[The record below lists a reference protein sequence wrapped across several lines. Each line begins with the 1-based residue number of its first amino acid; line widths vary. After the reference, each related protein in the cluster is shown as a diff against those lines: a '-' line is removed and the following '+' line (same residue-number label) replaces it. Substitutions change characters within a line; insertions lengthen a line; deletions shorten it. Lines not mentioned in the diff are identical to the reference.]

1 MARPNT
7 LRASNNRTTFN
18 TVKSSKK
25 TTLFKDAKIIKV
37 SGLPTLAQVSHSERQ
52 SVVVF
57 DRILLKNASFKK
69 WIAQFKLA
77 LPVQA
82 GESLKTV
89 HRYAEVLNQLQTW
102 QKQNLITQKLQFV
115 AIGGGSVGDFTG
127 FLASTYQRG
136 CPLVQMPSTWLSA
149 VDSAH
154 GGKNGLNL
162 NHTKNQVGTIYPA
175 DKIILS
181 KTLLLNQP
189 EERLCEAFGEIIKIC
204 LINEP
209 KLFTKIKFTEDFV
222 WANLE
227 KFIAAKMRVVRKD
240 PFEKTGYRHIL
251 NLGHTMGHVYE
262 SELNLSHGKAVLMG
276 MVFAARWS
284 FHLGYMTQ
292 KNFVALTQLI
302 TDMPHCEL
310 DFRKADKL
318 SKQKIL
324 NALRQ
329 DKKSVAAKEKSL
341 RFIFVKKPGDVF
353 VESKKVSDIVAEF
366 ERQRFH
372 A

>member
-7 LRASNNRTTFN
+7 LRVRGNRTTFIH
-18 TVKSSKK
+18 VKTSKK
-25 TTLFKDAKIIKV
+25 NSHFKEAQIIKV
-37 SGLPTLAQVSHSERQ
+37 SGLPTLAQVTHDQRQ

-89 HRYAEVLNQLQTW
+89 KKYAEVLNQLQAW

-115 AIGGGSVGDFTG
+115 AIGGGSIGDFTG

-162 NHTKNQVGTIYPA
+162 NHAKNQIGTIYPA

-181 KTLLLNQP
+181 KELLLNQP
-189 EERLCEAFGEIIKIC
+189 KERLCEAFGEIIKIC

-209 KLFTKIKFTEDFV
+209 QIFTQIKFTEAFV
-222 WANLE
+222 WNNLE
-227 KFIAAKMRVVRKD
+227 KFIQAKMRVVLKD

-262 SELNLSHGKAVLMG
+262 SILNISHGKAVLMG

-284 FHLGYMTQ
+284 FHLGHLSQ
-292 KNFVALTQLI
+292 KNFINLTQLI
-302 TDMPHCEL
+302 TDMPHCDL
-310 DFRKADKL
+310 DFSKAHKL
-318 SKQKIL
+318 PKQKIL
-324 NALRQ
+324 SALRQ

-341 RFIFVKKPGDVF
+341 RFIFIKKPGAVV
-353 VESKKVSDIVAEF
+353 VESKTVNEIVEEF

-372 A
+372 T

>member
-1 MARPNT
+1 M
-7 LRASNNRTTFN
+7 
-18 TVKSSKK
+18 KSSKK
-25 TTLFKDAKIIKV
+25 STLFKDAKIIKV
-37 SGLPTLAQVSHSERQ
+37 SGLPTLAQVTHPERQ

-89 HRYAEVLNQLQTW
+89 QRYAQVLNQLQKW

-162 NHTKNQVGTIYPA
+162 NHTKNQIGTIYSA

-181 KTLLLNQP
+181 RTLLLNQP
-189 EERLCEAFGEIIKIC
+189 EDRLIEAFGEIVKIC
-204 LINEP
+204 LINRP
-209 KLFTKIKFTEDFV
+209 MLISKIQFTENYV

-227 KFIAAKMRVVRKD
+227 KFIQAKMDVVNKD

-262 SELNLSHGKAVLMG
+262 SELGVSHGKAILMG
-276 MVFAARWS
+276 LIFAVRWS
-284 FHLGYMTQ
+284 FHLGYMD
-292 KNFVALTQLI
+292 KNCFLHVSQLI
-302 TDMPHCEL
+302 TSL
-310 DFRKADKL
+310 DDSMNFKKANQI
-318 SKQKIL
+318 SSQKVSQTL
-324 NALRQ
+324 MQ
-329 DKKSVAAKEKSL
+329 DKKSVAAREKSL
-341 RFIFVKKPGDVF
+341 RFIFVKRPGTVV
-353 VESKKVSDIVAEF
+353 VENKKVSDIVKEF
-366 ERQRFH
+366 ERQRFN

>member
-7 LRASNNRTTFN
+7 LRASSFREYVHR
-18 TVKSSKK
+18 VKKD
-25 TTLFKDAKIIKV
+25 TLLIKV
-37 SGLPTLAQVSHSERQ
+37 SGLPTLAQVSHPECQ

-57 DRILLKNASFKK
+57 DRILLKNTAFKK
-69 WIAQFKLA
+69 WIAQFDLA

-82 GESLKTV
+82 GETLKTV
-89 HRYAEVLNQLQTW
+89 QRYAQVLNQLQAW
-102 QKQNLITQKLQFV
+102 QNKNLITQKLQFV

-136 CPLVQMPSTWLSA
+136 CPLVQIPSTWLSA

-162 NHTKNQVGTIYPA
+162 NNVKNQIGTIYPA
-175 DKIILS
+175 YKTILS
-181 KTLLLNQP
+181 KALLLNQP
-189 EERLCEAFGEIIKIC
+189 EERLTEAFGEIIKIC
-204 LINEP
+204 LINQP
-209 KLFTKIKFTEDFV
+209 KLFTQIKFTEDFV
-222 WANLE
+222 WKNLE
-227 KFIAAKMRVVRKD
+227 KFIHAKMAVVRKD
-240 PFEKTGYRHIL
+240 PFEQTGYRHIL

-262 SELNLSHGKAVLMG
+262 SALGLSHGKAVLMG

-284 FHLGYMTQ
+284 FHLGKLKQ
-292 KNFVALTQLI
+292 KDFIGLTQLI
-302 TDMPHCEL
+302 TDMPHSEL
-310 DFRKADKL
+310 DFAKAHKL
-318 SKQKIL
+318 SKQKITAAL
-324 NALRQ
+324 NQ

-341 RFIFVKKPGDVF
+341 RFILIKKPGSVF
-353 VESKKVSDIVAEF
+353 VAQKTVNEIVEEF

>member
-7 LRASNNRTTFN
+7 LRAPAIQEYVDR
-18 TVKSSKK
+18 VK
-25 TTLFKDAKIIKV
+25 KDTSLIKV
-37 SGLPTLAQVSHSERQ
+37 SGLPKFAQINHLERQ
-52 SVVVF
+52 SVVIF
-57 DRILLKNASFKK
+57 DRILLKNSSFKK

-89 HRYAEVLNQLQTW
+89 QQYAKVLNQIQTW

-136 CPLVQMPSTWLSA
+136 CPLVQIPSTWLAA

-162 NHTKNQVGTIYPA
+162 NNTKNQIGTIYPA

-181 KTLLLNQP
+181 KALLLNQP
-189 EERLCEAFGEIIKIC
+189 ADRLVEAYGEIIKIC
-204 LINEP
+204 LINRP
-209 KLFTKIKFTEDFV
+209 LMLKKIKFTEDYV

-227 KFIAAKMRVVRKD
+227 KLIAAKMQVVAKD
-240 PFEKTGYRHIL
+240 PLEKTGYRHIL

-262 SELNLSHGKAVLMG
+262 SVLGISHGKAILMG
-276 MVFAARWS
+276 LIFSIRWS
-284 FHLGYMTQ
+284 LHLGYMN
-292 KNFVALTQLI
+292 KNSFLEISQLI
-302 TDMPHCEL
+302 TSFDEKMN
-310 DFRKADKL
+310 FTKAHKL
-318 SKQKIL
+318 ASKVVAQ
-324 NALRQ
+324 ALMQ
-329 DKKSVAAKEKSL
+329 DKKSVAAREKSL
-341 RFIFVKKPGDVF
+341 RFVFVKKPGTVF
-353 VESKKVSDIVAEF
+353 VENKKVTEIVAEF
-366 ERQRFH
+366 ERQRFQ